1 MDNLYIVM
9 PAYNEEENIK
19 DVVLKWYPLLE
30 GKGKNSKLV
39 IADSGS
45 NDNTNKILKKL
56 KKKYPKLEILSDTGK
71 YHGPKVIALYDY
83 AIKNKA
89 DYIFQTDSD
98 DQTNPLEFE
107 KFWNLKNKYDV
118 ILGNR
123 VIRGD
128 GKSRALVEKVV
139 CILLKIYF
147 GIEVP
152 DANAPFRLMKSSILK
167 KHLYKLPS
175 DYKLPNIMLTTYFKY
190 YNEKVIFKEISFK
203 PRKAGKNSINL
214 KKIVKIGFESLKDFY
229 IFKQRMKSND

>member
-56 KKKYPKLEILSDTGK
+56 KKKYNKLEILSDTGK